1 MRSVFR
7 LLAGGLLVALLCA
20 SALAQGSQTG
30 GITGVVTDPQGAV
43 VPGATVDIIS
53 DATGRSERRVT
64 TGDAGGYTVT
74 LLPPGTYKIEVTAKN
89 FKKTVVND
97 AVVRITETTRQDVT
111 LSVGGV
117 TETVEVQA
125 TETLINTASPV
136 TGTAISAQTMEK
148 LPLANPNVLF
158 LLSLSA
164 GTASEPTDVRTAGRG
179 SVDVNVNGGRTS
191 NNSVSLEGVNVND
204 FNLAHFDTVPL
215 PNPNVLQE
223 FKVAT
228 SLYDATQG
236 SKGGGALGLV
246 IKTGS
251 KDFHYDLYWQHR
263 NDALNAND
271 FFFNRDGKKRPK
283 FLQNVFG
290 GSGSGPVP
298 GAGGYWFFNYQGVRA
313 RNGVDP
319 NGSTT
324 SPIVQNFAT
333 GTDGTTSAAL
343 LAAQFNLNASQID
356 PVAVKILNVQD
367 ARYGGTFLVPRRG
380 QSGCSSSLTG
390 ATASDPGNFTCQFA
404 AVAPVTDNQYT
415 ISYDRLW
422 RGGNEKLTGR
432 WFWDNGSIAK
442 PYGTDTS
449 ITFPRNDVQQNR
461 FLSLNFTHIFSPTVV
476 NELRAGYSRY
486 IAAQIPT
493 DPVSLADIG
502 AVRGNSDQFPGMYR
516 VSVTGLFSIG
526 TGVNDDRATTSN
538 QYNMVET
545 FSWIKGKHSM
555 RMGGEGVQYQLNRF
569 NNFSVR
575 GSLTFGGTGTQASAF
590 ANCKNDT
597 NDCTAFQNFLRGRI
611 TAIQSA
617 FGDPARNFIATD
629 WAGFFQDDYKWSQ
642 RLTLNLGVRW
652 EGMSFGRDK
661 LYRAGI
667 YDPRLAA
674 AGQNP
679 FLIPEKVDLA
689 GFKGTPG
696 VSNCSLTSCFDGNNW
711 APRVGLA
718 WDVNGD
724 QRTVLRAGYGLYYQR
739 LSNQN
744 ILQNSLAAPFTV
756 QPLDS
761 RANPSALQ
769 LANPL
774 AAIPPPSIV
783 ATAYIPSATFFAGL
797 RRTSGT
803 GPLDVNDPNVA
814 PIFVNAAG
822 ERCLNYGGT
831 ATNCSINL
839 ASFTSAPLDAY
850 TPYTQQ
856 WNFTLQRELW
866 KGWAAEI
873 GYVGTHYIGGIGIW
887 DPYMAKVASPSNPV
901 TVRDNSGNSY
911 TIVNNTVANEELRH
925 QIIGLSRKRGSR
937 YSGNIGQ
944 AKYESLQ
951 VTTLHRMQ
959 RGIYF
964 QAAYTYSRTRD
975 NVSGSLSTD
984 ELNATRN
991 GQNGANI
998 YNDQSNP
1005 QQNFA
1010 RGDFDRPHRLVVS
1023 YSYDIPVPKDS
1034 FLDNQFFSGWSV
1046 SGITVYQKGLP
1057 FSVTD
1062 STSGGIFGTAAGT
1075 AQFTCSSVAAAY
1087 TTGTTEQRLAH
1098 YLNPACFTTAPII
1111 PLNVIPPSG
1120 ITTNTGATGFGTTPR
1135 NAFRGPRQSNWDL
1148 SLIKRFHIGERHQ
1161 FQFRSDFFNLF
1172 NHPIFRFPSSVN
1184 IGTPSSFALINS
1196 TAVPA
1201 RLIQFGLRYSF

>member
-1 MRSVFR
+1 MRSVLR
-7 LLAGGLLVALLCA
+7 VLTSGLLLALFCA
-20 SALAQGSQTG
+20 AAFAQGSQTG

-43 VPGATVDIIS
+43 VPGATIDVIS
-53 DATGRSERRVT
+53 EATGKPERRVT
-64 TGDAGGYTVT
+64 TGDDGSYTVS
-74 LLPPGTYKIEVTAKN
+74 LLPPGTYKLEVTAKN
-89 FKKTVVND
+89 FKKTVVTD
-97 AVVRITETTRQDVT
+97 AAVRITETTRQDVT
-111 LSVGGV
+111 LTVGGV

-125 TETLINTASPV
+125 TETLVNAASPV
-136 TGTAISAQTMEK
+136 TGQGVNAQTIER

-164 GTASEPTDVRTAGRG
+164 GTLSEPTDVRTAGRG

-191 NNSVSLEGVNVND
+191 NNSITLEGVNVND

-251 KDFHYDLYWQHR
+251 KDFHTDLYWMHR

-290 GSGSGPVP
+290 GTASGPVP
-298 GAGGYWFFNYQGVRA
+298 GAGGFWFFNYQGVRA

-324 SPIVQNFAT
+324 NPIVQNFAT
-333 GTDGTTSAAL
+333 APDGTTSAAL
-343 LAAQFNLNASQID
+343 LAAQFNLTPAQID
-356 PVAVKILNVQD
+356 PVAVKILNLQD
-367 ARYGGTFLVPRRG
+367 ARYGGTYLVPRRG
-380 QSGCSSSLTG
+380 QTACGTTLNGLT
-390 ATASDPGNFTCQFA
+390 ATDPGNFTCQFA

-415 ISYDRLW
+415 ISYDRFW

-432 WFWDNGSIAK
+432 WFYDNGSIAK

-449 ITFPRNDVQQNR
+449 LTFPRTDIQKNR
-461 FLSLNFTHIFSPTVV
+461 FLSLNYTHIFSPSLIS
-476 NELRAGYSRY
+476 ELRAGYSRY
-486 IAAQIPT
+486 IAAQSPI

-502 AVRGNSDQFPGMYR
+502 AVRGNSSEFPGMYR

-545 FSWIKGKHSM
+545 VSWIRGKHSM
-555 RMGGEGVQYQLNRF
+555 RLGGEGVQYQLNRF

-590 ANCKNDT
+590 TNCKNDT

-629 WAGFFQDDYKWSQ
+629 YAGFFQDDYKWSQ
-642 RLTLNLGVRW
+642 RLTFNLGVRW

-667 YDPRLAA
+667 YDPALAA
-674 AGQNP
+674 AGKNP
-679 FLIPEKVDLA
+679 FLFPEKVDLA

-696 VSNCSLTSCFDGNNW
+696 VPDCALKDCFDGNNW

-718 WDVNGD
+718 WDIGGN
-724 QRTVLRAGYGLYYQR
+724 QKTVMRAGYGLYYQR

-756 QPLDS
+756 QPLDN
-761 RANPSALQ
+761 RANPTALQ

-774 AAIPPPSIV
+774 ASIPPPSIV

-797 RRTSGT
+797 RRTSGS
-803 GPLDVNDPNVA
+803 GPLDPNDPNVA

-856 WNFTLQRELW
+856 WNITLQRELGR
-866 KGWAAEI
+866 GWATEI
-873 GYVGTHYIGGIGIW
+873 GYVGTHYIGGLGIW
-887 DPYMAKVASPSNPV
+887 DPYQAKVVSASSPL
-901 TVRDNSGNSY
+901 TVHDINGNSY
-911 TIVNNTVANEELRH
+911 TITNNTVNNEELRH
-925 QIIGLSRKRGSR
+925 QIIGLSRKRGAR

-944 AKYESLQ
+944 SKFGSLQ
-951 VTTLHRMQ
+951 LTALRRFQ
-959 RGIYF
+959 RGLYF
-964 QAAYTYSRTRD
+964 QAAYTYSRTTD

-1005 QQNFA
+1005 QQNYA
-1010 RGDFDRPHRLVVS
+1010 RGDFDRPHRLIVS
-1023 YSYDIPVPKDS
+1023 YSYDIPVPHDG
-1034 FLDNQFFSGWSV
+1034 FFDNQFFKGWSV
-1046 SGITVYQKGLP
+1046 SGITTYQKGLP

-1062 STSGGIFGTAAGT
+1062 STSGGIFGTTAGT
-1075 AQFTCSSVAAAY
+1075 AQFTCGSIESAY

-1111 PLNVIPPSG
+1111 PAAGFAANP
-1120 ITTNTGATGFGTTPR
+1120 GATGFGNTPR

-1148 SLIKRFHIGERHQ
+1148 SLIKHFHIGERHQ

-1172 NHPIFRFPSSVN
+1172 NHPVFRFPSVVN
-1184 IGTPSSFALINS
+1184 IGTPSTFTLINS
-1196 TAVPA
+1196 TAVPP
-1201 RLIQFGLRYSF
+1201 RLIQFGLKYSF

>member
-1 MRSVFR
+1 
-7 LLAGGLLVALLCA
+7 
-20 SALAQGSQTG
+20 
-30 GITGVVTDPQGAV
+30 
-43 VPGATVDIIS
+43 
-53 DATGRSERRVT
+53 
-64 TGDAGGYTVT
+64 
-74 LLPPGTYKIEVTAKN
+74 
-89 FKKTVVND
+89 
-97 AVVRITETTRQDVT
+97 
-111 LSVGGV
+111 
-117 TETVEVQA
+117 
-125 TETLINTASPV
+125 
-136 TGTAISAQTMEK
+136 
-148 LPLANPNVLF
+148 
-158 LLSLSA
+158 
-164 GTASEPTDVRTAGRG
+164 
-179 SVDVNVNGGRTS
+179 VNVNGGRTS

-271 FFFNRDGKKRPK
+271 FFFNRDGKRRPK

-290 GSGSGPVP
+290 GTASGPVP
-298 GAGGYWFFNYQGVRA
+298 GAGGFWFFNYQGVRA

-324 SPIVQNFAT
+324 SPIVQNFPRAA
-333 GTDGTTSAAL
+333 DGTTSAAL
-343 LAAQFNLNASQID
+343 LASAFNLNAAQID
-356 PVAVKILNVQD
+356 PVAVKILNVKD
-367 ARYGGTFLVPRRG
+367 ARYGGEFLVPRAG
-380 QSGCSSSLTG
+380 QSGCGAVTGG
-390 ATASDPGNFTCQFA
+390 ATGNFTCQFA

-415 ISYDRLW
+415 ISYDRFW
-422 RGGNEKLTGR
+422 RDGTEKLTGR

-449 ITFPRNDVQQNR
+449 ITFPRTDIQKNR
-461 FLSLNFTHIFSPTVV
+461 FLSLSYTHIFSPTVV
-476 NELRAGYSRY
+476 SELRAGYSRY
-486 IAAQIPT
+486 IAAQSPV

-545 FSWIKGKHSM
+545 FSWVRGKHSM
-555 RMGGEGVQYQLNRF
+555 RFGGEGVQYQLNRF

-575 GSLTFGGTGTQASAF
+575 GSLTFGGTGTQSLAN

-617 FGDPARNFIATD
+617 FGDPARNFVATD
-629 WAGFFQDDYKWSQ
+629 FAGFFQDDYKWSS

-652 EGMSFGRDK
+652 EGMSFGHDK
-661 LYRAGI
+661 LFRAGI
-667 YDPRLAA
+667 FDPSLAA
-674 AGQNP
+674 RGLNP

-696 VSNCSLTSCFDGNNW
+696 VSNCALTDCFDGDNW

-718 WDVNGD
+718 WDINGD
-724 QRTVLRAGYGLYYQR
+724 QKTVLRAGYGMYYQR

-756 QPLDS
+756 QPLDN
-761 RANPSALQ
+761 RANPAALQ

-774 AAIPPPSIV
+774 ASIPPPSIV
-783 ATAYIPSATFFAGL
+783 ATDYIPSATFFAGL
-797 RRTSGT
+797 RRTGGS
-803 GPLDVNDPNVA
+803 GPLDPNDPNVA

-822 ERCLNYGGT
+822 QRCLNYGGT

-856 WNFTLQRELW
+856 WNVTLQRELW

-873 GYVGTHYIGGIGIW
+873 GYVGTHYIGGLGIW
-887 DPYMAKVASPSNPV
+887 DPYQATVVSPSHPL
-901 TVRDNSGNSY
+901 TVRDINGNSY
-911 TIVNNTVANEELRH
+911 SITNNTVANEELRH
-925 QIIGLSRKRGSR
+925 QIIGLSRKRGAR

-944 AKYESLQ
+944 AKYESFQLTALRRFQ
-951 VTTLHRMQ
+951 HGL
-959 RGIYF
+959 YF
-964 QAAYTYSRTRD
+964 QAAYTYSKTRD

-1023 YSYDIPVPKDS
+1023 YSYDIPVPKGS
-1034 FLDNQFFSGWSV
+1034 FFDNQFFGGWTV
-1046 SGITVYQKGLP
+1046 SGITIYQKGLP

-1075 AQFTCSSVAAAY
+1075 AQFVCSSIAAAY
-1087 TTGTTEQRLAH
+1087 TQGTTEQRLAH

-1111 PLNVIPPSG
+1111 PAAG
-1120 ITTNTGATGFGTTPR
+1120 FATNPGATGFGNTPR

-1148 SLIKRFHIGERHQ
+1148 SLIKHFHIGERHQ
-1161 FQFRSDFFNLF
+1161 FQFRGDFFNLF
-1172 NHPIFRFPSSVN
+1172 NQTVFRFPSSVN
-1184 IGTPSSFALINS
+1184 IGTPSTFGLINS
-1196 TAVPA
+1196 TAVPP
-1201 RLIQFGLRYSF
+1201 RLIQFGLKYSF